1 MTLHAEPTAA
11 DDAVD
16 ATEPLVELRDVSVDF
31 AVGRGLRRKT
41 RHVRAVDH
49 VDLKIGKGRTLGL
62 VGETGSG
69 KSTIAH
75 LIMGM
80 IEPTSGKLFIAGR
93 DISQLRGS
101 ELRAH
106 RRRVQ
111 VVLQDPYSSLDP
123 RMRVEE
129 IIAEPLTLG
138 RRRSEN
144 PTATRMRVEEL
155 LGVVGLSPAKARLYP
170 HQFSGGQRQRIAIA
184 LALAPKPDLIVLDEP
199 TSALDVSVRAQIL
212 NVLKDLQSQ
221 LGVTLLVISHDLVSV
236 AYLSFTVAVMH
247 LGRIVEIGP
256 ASTIYSSPRHP
267 YTLLLLASAPNA
279 DGTFLSR
286 PRRATPA
293 PSPGTTGA
301 AATVGCSYYR
311 GCDLRRYLGDP
322 KRCMEEQPALLPSGS
337 SHAAACHFSDR
348 VSELRSLGSTE
359 TVESPNDVS
368 ESSPA

>member
-1 MTLHAEPTAA
+1 MQLCAEVQICTRDLHSGESRSIAAGRNRSECPLLGHGTRRMDHRVTLHAEPTTA

-80 IEPTSGKLFIAGR
+80 IEPTSGTLFIAGR
-93 DISQLRGS
+93 DISQLRGN

-184 LALAPKPDLIVLDEP
+184 RALAPKPDLIVLDEP

-247 LGRIVEIGP
+247 LGRIVETGP
-256 ASTIYSSPRHP
+256 AS
-267 YTLLLLASAPNA
+267 
-279 DGTFLSR
+279 
-286 PRRATPA
+286 
-293 PSPGTTGA
+293 
-301 AATVGCSYYR
+301 
-311 GCDLRRYLGDP
+311 
-322 KRCMEEQPALLPSGS
+322 
-337 SHAAACHFSDR
+337 
-348 VSELRSLGSTE
+348 
-359 TVESPNDVS
+359 
-368 ESSPA
+368 